1 MMRCV
6 ASTLV
11 SRILFVPPKMRLT
24 DRRSNTTLWLP
35 ASGHIRLRPLS
46 ILLLPLALLMS
57 GTAWSQST
65 VSMFSNVVPTTPTNK
80 TTKATTLGVK
90 FWSSQAGTISSI
102 LFYRAAKSPRG
113 YVATLFSSNG
123 STVLGSV
130 TMARESGPVPG
141 WQQAVFA
148 APISINANTTYVAA
162 YYAPSGQYADTA
174 SGLTNTVTSGA
185 LNAPAASTVGGNG
198 ADCQGQC
205 FPNSTGGNTNYFV
218 DVAFTASAA
227 FLNIALNPTNPTI
240 PSTTPSGAVV
250 ATVSV
255 TWSNGAPFT
264 GTLSFGPPNNNNGG
278 VYALSGNNLIINPS
292 GPGVG
297 AAGGSVQNVTIVAT
311 Q

>member
-1 MMRCV
+1 MIRRV

-24 DRRSNTTLWLP
+24 DRRPNTALWLP
-35 ASGHIRLRPLS
+35 VSGHIRLRPLL

-57 GTAWSQST
+57 GTARSQST
-65 VSMFSNVVPTTPTNK
+65 VSMFTNVVPTAPVDK
-80 TTKATTLGVK
+80 TTKPTTLGVK
-90 FWSSQAGTISSI
+90 FWSSQAGSIAAI
-102 LFYRAAKSPRG
+102 LFYRAAKSPSG
-113 YVATLFSSNG
+113 YVATLYSSNG

-130 TMARESGPVPG
+130 TMATESGPVPG

-162 YYAPSGQYADTA
+162 YYAPSGQYADTS
-174 SGLTNTVTSGA
+174 SGLTNTVTSGT

-198 ADCQGQC
+198 VDCRGKC
-205 FPNSTGGNTNYFV
+205 FPNSTGSDNFFV
-218 DVAFTASAA
+218 DVAFTSSAPV
-227 FLNIALNPTNPTI
+227 LNIALNPTNPTI
-240 PSTTPSGAVV
+240 PSTAPLGTVV

-264 GTLSFGPPNNNNGG
+264 GTLSFGPPNSNGGG
-278 VYALSGNNLIINPS
+278 VYALSGNNLIINPA